1 MLTQAQQDARRG
13 KMTGSRIAPLMTGD
27 QDGIM
32 RLYREMTDQATED
45 DIKYWLK
52 VSNSLPVRLGSF
64 TEPFNL
70 RLVEEEMACEVVR
83 RGEVVV
89 HPTIPHFACTLDGF
103 VNASPDPF
111 IVEAKHVG
119 GMESIDVTWNRYMP
133 QIQWA
138 MFVTGTQSAALSLI
152 RGNSAFIIEWIV
164 RSDNYIAE
172 AAGRAE
178 QFMYCVTHRRPP
190 IDIAPPVPPPLR
202 VHEADMRASN
212 EWGDLEWNYCETL
225 AAAKLN
231 ASVAKS
237 LKGLV
242 PADAK
247 RAFGKL
253 IEIIVDKRGAKTI
266 KQLNSAD
273 ELEEVA

>member
-13 KMTGSRIAPLMTGD
+13 KITGTRIAPLMHGD
-27 QDGIM
+27 EEGIM

-52 VSNSLPVRLGSF
+52 VSNSLPVLCGEHN
-64 TEPFNL
+64 EPFIL
-70 RLVEEEMACEVVR
+70 KLVEMDRACEVVR

-89 HPTIPHFACTLDGF
+89 HPKIPHFAATLDGF
-103 VNASPDPF
+103 VHASPDPF
-111 IVEAKHVG
+111 VVEAKHTG
-119 GMESIDVTWNRYMP
+119 DRESIDVIWNRYMP
-133 QIQWA
+133 QCQWQ
-138 MFVTGTQSAALSLI
+138 MFVTGTHSLALAVLRSNHTFL
-152 RGNSAFIIEWIV
+152 IEWIV
-164 RSDNYIAE
+164 RSDSYIAE

-178 QFMYCVTHRRPP
+178 QFMHCIKHRRPP

-202 VHEADMRASN
+202 VHEADMRSSN

-225 AAAKLN
+225 TAAKLN
-231 ASVAKS
+231 VACKEE
-237 LKGLV
+237 LKRLV
-242 PADAK
+242 PADAR

-253 IEIIVDKRGAKTI
+253 IEITVDKRGAKTI

>member
-13 KMTGSRIAPLMTGD
+13 KITGTRIAPLMRGD
-27 QDGIM
+27 EDGIM
-32 RLYREMTDQATED
+32 RLYREMTDRATED

-52 VSNSLPVRLGSF
+52 VSTSIPVLSGEHN
-64 TEPFNL
+64 EPFILNT
-70 RLVEEEMACEVVR
+70 VERDRACEIVR

-89 HPTIPHFACTLDGF
+89 HPQIPHFAATLDGF
-103 VNASPDPF
+103 VHASPDPF
-111 IVEAKHVG
+111 VVEAKHTG
-119 GMESIDVTWNRYMP
+119 DRESIDVIWNRYMP
-133 QIQWA
+133 QCQWQ
-138 MFVTGTQSAALSLI
+138 MFVTGTQSLLLAVFRSNHTILQ
-152 RGNSAFIIEWIV
+152 EWIV

-172 AAGRAE
+172 EAGRAE
-178 QFMYCVTHRRPP
+178 EFLHCVKQRRPP

-231 ASVAKS
+231 ASAAKS

-253 IEIIVDKRGAKTI
+253 IEITVDKRGAKTI